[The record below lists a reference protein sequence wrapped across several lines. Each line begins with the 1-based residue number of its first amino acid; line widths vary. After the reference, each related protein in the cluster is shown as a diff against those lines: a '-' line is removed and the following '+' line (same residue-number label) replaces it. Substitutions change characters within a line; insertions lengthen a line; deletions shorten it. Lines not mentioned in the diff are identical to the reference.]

1 MSAAWDLDIPATE
14 KMVLLCLCDFASDGG
29 GNCWPSVNTMA
40 ARCSTSGR
48 TVQRAIRS
56 LETRGILDTN
66 QRMGTSSTYRIT
78 LRQPVTPDK
87 MSPLTN
93 TTQTP
98 DTVSPKPLRTTN
110 NKKHKHAIPANWW
123 PKEFGKNTKSR
134 RIVDSWSED
143 ELAEQVERFT
153 AHHTKVGSE
162 WECWQSAWSTWVLN
176 SKNFKPRQAP
186 AQQQR
191 GGSLADIG
199 NEVRQ
204 LYGY

>member
-29 GNCWPSVNTMA
+29 GNCWPSVGTLA

-56 LETRGILDTN
+56 LEARGILDTN

-78 LRQPVTPDK
+78 LRHSVTPDK

-98 DTVSPKPLRTTN
+98 DTVSPKPSRTTN
-110 NKKHKHAIPANWW
+110 NKKQKHAIPANWW
-123 PKEFGKNTKSR
+123 PEQFGANSKSR
-134 RIVDSWSED
+134 RIVDGWSDD
-143 ELAEQVERFT
+143 ELATQVEAFT
-153 AHHTKVGSE
+153 AHHTKVGSKF
-162 WECWQSAWSTWVLN
+162 ECWQSAWSTWVLN
-176 SKNFKPRQAP
+176 SEKFKPRQP
-186 AQQQR
+186 AQSR

-199 NEVRQ
+199 DEVRRMFN
-204 LYGY
+204 G